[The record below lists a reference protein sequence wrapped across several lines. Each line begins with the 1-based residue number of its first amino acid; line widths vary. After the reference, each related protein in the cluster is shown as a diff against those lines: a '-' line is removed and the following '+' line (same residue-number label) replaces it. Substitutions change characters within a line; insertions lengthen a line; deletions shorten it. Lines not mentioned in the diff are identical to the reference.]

1 MQDLTFQLERLVG
14 GMYVY
19 CRQSYK
25 LLKPACVFPIEVQLQ
40 LGPPGE
46 EEFIASSV
54 FDEERERE
62 RSKSKSDEASGG
74 ESLPVEGKQQ
84 DGTGQETE
92 QQPASSQPGTV
103 VEGDLISID
112 WM

>member
-1 MQDLTFQLERLVG
+1 
-14 GMYVY
+14 MYVY

-40 LGPPGE
+40 VGPPGE

-62 RSKSKSDEASGG
+62 RSKLRSDEVSGG
-74 ESLPVEGKQQ
+74 GGSLPIAGREQNGAGPETVQQ
-84 DGTGQETE
+84 Q
-92 QQPASSQPGTV
+92 QQPPPSSQPETV
-103 VEGDLISID
+103 AEGDLISID
-112 WM
+112 

>member
-62 RSKSKSDEASGG
+62 RSKSKSDEVSGG
-74 ESLPVEGKQQ
+74 GSLPIEGKQQ
-84 DGTGQETE
+84 DGAGQETV
-92 QQPASSQPGTV
+92 QQSPPSSQSGTV
-103 VEGDLISID
+103 VEDLISID
-112 WM
+112 